1 MQSMSSNRPYL
12 IRALYD
18 WILDNNM
25 TPQLL
30 VDATFEGIRV
40 PERHVNDGKIVL
52 NITPGAI
59 RDLDIGNEWVLFSA
73 RFDGNAFA
81 IQIPINAVAAIYARE
96 NGQGMIFPEET
107 HNDVTSEAN
116 KTTVSKPQLR
126 VIK

>member
-1 MQSMSSNRPYL
+1 MQLMSSNRPYL

>member
-107 HNDVTSEAN
+107 HNDVTSESN

>member
-1 MQSMSSNRPYL
+1 MQSMSSNRSYL

-107 HNDVTSEAN
+107 HNDVTSESN

>member
-1 MQSMSSNRPYL
+1 MQLMSSNRPYL

-107 HNDVTSEAN
+107 HNDVTSESN